1 VNDPHVSSVKPRA
14 VKFNCA
20 LFGLETTKASSCNNE
35 PPHDRCTF
43 LTDLYELHCTF
54 HVTYHKCF
62 TVINM
67 ASHRSGKTIDRK
79 VPEGL
84 QILALEEFPSHEPY
98 QAFVAYIRQHQLTG
112 VFFFDE
118 DGERCIYRLSK
129 L

>member
-1 VNDPHVSSVKPRA
+1 
-14 VKFNCA
+14 
-20 LFGLETTKASSCNNE
+20 
-35 PPHDRCTF
+35 
-43 LTDLYELHCTF
+43 
-54 HVTYHKCF
+54 
-62 TVINM
+62 M